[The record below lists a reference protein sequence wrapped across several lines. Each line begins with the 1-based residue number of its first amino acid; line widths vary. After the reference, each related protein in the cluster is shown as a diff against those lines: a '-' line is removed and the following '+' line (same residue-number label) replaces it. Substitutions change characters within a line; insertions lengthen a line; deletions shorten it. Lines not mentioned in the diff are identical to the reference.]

1 MVRVGQGFWELLAI
15 ILAGLLAISFVFN
28 VYFASFRFTSETY
41 IPFGFSFEWGP
52 ESQNIV
58 NGTFRLGVKMW
69 IDGDN
74 VTMVIDAND
83 NEYDTYD
90 YVGLVFDTNQNGHID
105 QGDDPYG
112 LYACNRTVASV
123 LCEHGF
129 LGFTQG
135 MEVRGPQNVS
145 FNARTGYTF
154 NIEFPSYY
162 PTKLEE
168 PWYDPARAI
177 KNGTNPLHICFYDYN
192 ATFSISPNAIQGVFS
207 RFTFYVGT

>member
-83 NEYDTYD
+83 DDYEDWD
-90 YVGLVFDTNQNGHID
+90 YVGLVFDTNQNGYVD
-105 QGDDPYG
+105 LSDESFALFAFNG
-112 LYACNRTVASV
+112 TVKSHLAN
-123 LCEHGF
+123 HGF
-129 LGFTQG
+129 LAFVQLPP
-135 MEVRGPQNVS
+135 ESGPQNVTFS
-145 FNARTGYTF
+145 PVSGYVFAVQFPFTTYRFNW
-154 NIEFPSYY
+154 N
-162 PTKLEE
+162 
-168 PWYDPARAI
+168 PAQAI
-177 KNGTNPLHICFYDYN
+177 KQGHNQLHICFYDQN
-192 ATFSISPNAIQGVFS
+192 AEMMDIGGSGVFT
-207 RFTFYVGT
+207 RFVFYHNDV